1 LTPIALLWK
10 TGSLGMADERV
21 NNPLQETDLWRE
33 RYRVLFDQNV
43 AGVVLTTVDG
53 RIVDCNQPCAQILG
67 FDSREEMLGHWAW
80 DFYFQRA
87 EREIVVQ
94 RLRAQCACPA
104 EEVCL
109 RQGNGMPV
117 WVLATRAVASF
128 VEGQPELLQ
137 GTLIDI
143 TAQKKAQ
150 ADLRNVKDTSLPDSI
165 GIADLSQRLTAL
177 LGRVNRTLQ
186 ATNLRKTDR
195 AEIRDC
201 VLALDEIKTLMSE
214 LEILR
219 LFPER

>member
-1 LTPIALLWK
+1 
-10 TGSLGMADERV
+10 MAGESV
-21 NNPLQETDLWRE
+21 NGLAQETDLWRE

-67 FDSREEMLGHWAW
+67 FDSREEMLGHCAW

-94 RLRAQCACPA
+94 RLRAQSVCPA

-117 WVLATRAVASF
+117 WVLATRTVAGF

-143 TAQKKAQ
+143 TAKRKVQ
-150 ADLRNVKDTSLPDSI
+150 ADQWDVKHTSLPECT
-165 GIADLSQRLTAL
+165 GMADLSQRLATL
-177 LGRVNRTLQ
+177 LSRVNGTLQ
-186 ATNLRKTDR
+186 PTNLPTTNR
-195 AEIRDC
+195 AEIREC
-201 VLALDEIKTLMSE
+201 VLAFEQIKTLLSE